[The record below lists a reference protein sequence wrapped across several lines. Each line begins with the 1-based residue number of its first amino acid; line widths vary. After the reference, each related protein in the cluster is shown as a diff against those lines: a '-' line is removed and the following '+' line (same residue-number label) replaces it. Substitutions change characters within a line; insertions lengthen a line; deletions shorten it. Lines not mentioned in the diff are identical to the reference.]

1 MPCGRPLASVQE
13 GRDRAGRQDP
23 FDVVVYLR
31 AYRGPDAQEKLRR
44 DGKYETGNYGVV
56 LSAAAVDQAV
66 ADLAG
71 AGATTVVLVHAGD
84 EPSVD
89 DYLDEVAGIVHGVT
103 GRPAAG

>member
-1 MPCGRPLASVQE
+1 MHCGRRSRPCERGGSAPR
-13 GRDRAGRQDP
+13 GRTP

-84 EPSVD
+84 EPSVT
-89 DYLDEVAGIVHGVT
+89 DYLDEVAGIVT
-103 GRPAAG
+103 GSASGPVAS